1 MPYAEKPQ
9 INLTKPL
16 LKCVILC
23 MFCAMQF
30 VEFFGSVYYNNAIKK
45 NTEEN
50 KHITKGEKKQYD
62 HSRNI

>member
-1 MPYAEKPQ
+1 
-9 INLTKPL
+9 
-16 LKCVILC
+16 

-30 VEFFGSVYYNNAIKK
+30 MEFFGSVYYNNAIKK